1 MNAEG
6 LVLMAFHGQSLL
18 RAQLD
23 HSWDGGRG
31 GSPTGAEPR
40 MFHRGDDAHSGR
52 GILSCF
58 EEERCYQQLQKV
70 PFVKWVSAFLF
81 LT

>member
-1 MNAEG
+1 
-6 LVLMAFHGQSLL
+6 
-18 RAQLD
+18 
-23 HSWDGGRG
+23 
-31 GSPTGAEPR
+31 

-58 EEERCYQQLQKV
+58 GEKRCYQQLQKV

-81 LT
+81 LTQSPNWACSRLSHAGVF